1 MVNKT
6 KRISPSERI
15 AETTDQAATTGHGC
29 RSDETEIYL
38 TLRPV
43 TVSFETDINVFATV
57 IDAVLCYGRGCRL
70 E

>member
-15 AETTDQAATTGHGC
+15 DEPTDQAASTGRGY
-29 RSDETEIYL
+29 RSDQTEIYL

-43 TVSFETDINVFATV
+43 TVSFDTDINVFATV
-57 IDAVLCYGRGCRL
+57 IDTVLC
-70 E
+70 